1 MASPVLDAVRRSGGL
16 SLTAIARI
24 ERRFSEAL
32 RHRPAARINLR
43 LAVRKMVVELDA
55 QGVPSDV
62 TRRLVRY
69 IVEHHPDRDDLDHI
83 SMVSGLRE
91 SDVIVAQMLE
101 WVTELHSDL
110 TVLRAGHVEPR
121 RSVFPPL
128 TAREFT

>member
-1 MASPVLDAVRRSGGL
+1 VSSPVLDEVRRSGGL

-43 LAVRKMVVELDA
+43 LAVRYMVVELDA

-62 TRRLVRY
+62 TRRLITY
-69 IVEHHPDRDDLDHI
+69 IVEHHPDRDDLDRT

-91 SDVIVAQMLE
+91 SDLIVAQMLE
-101 WVTELHSDL
+101 WVAELHSDL
-110 TVLRAGHVEPR
+110 TLLRAGQAEPR